1 MNQQVE
7 LFSFNAS
14 NLGKE
19 LTKTPDMT
27 DNVHLMAEG
36 AIQQSDDLEETI
48 REQAMR
54 LSMLNEKHE
63 RELGLMKE
71 EQKKYYE
78 GLQASRDE
86 RKQLENQIG
95 QIKKEIAM
103 QRTNTN
109 GRLNLSKNDIDTIV
123 EAKLAQERKE
133 IKDLI
138 QQGILDELKRISL
151 GQPDRIASLAI
162 TFEQIQNCLPRII
175 TDETNPILS
184 NCTLSIRA
192 NDARSMIVK
201 PIMSTDSLESK
212 YKAIVALQRQL
223 IFKYVKYTEW
233 ANYLSPLVSP
243 EMQETRNFP
252 AIVTTNRWNQIIIKL
267 FSTHNIKQERMN
279 TIDMMLA
286 ERPPS
291 GTNIKTWLTNFVTRI
306 REATI
311 LHYLESVIMRV
322 AKILTS
328 LDILFDSERLYNSK
342 DYDDLLDCIK
352 AIAMQ
357 QRYLNAEEQTDYERN
372 DINLGIENFYG
383 VDESTENSRQL
394 NYSNKKFI
402 PPRNNQPHKT
412 YNQWRKNP
420 NQVVNQDQNSKHQ
433 VFPHNKKYWCKDC
446 ICDSC
451 KVHIKRFED
460 WKKSN
465 RTNKPIYQLVSRN
478 APAIFLEY
486 IEYVESPQLF
496 KVDSQQIQRLREELK
511 MYEDL
516 HLLSGESDEM

>member
-1 MNQQVE
+1 
-7 LFSFNAS
+7 
-14 NLGKE
+14 
-19 LTKTPDMT
+19 
-27 DNVHLMAEG
+27 
-36 AIQQSDDLEETI
+36 
-48 REQAMR
+48 
-54 LSMLNEKHE
+54 
-63 RELGLMKE
+63 
-71 EQKKYYE
+71 
-78 GLQASRDE
+78 
-86 RKQLENQIG
+86 
-95 QIKKEIAM
+95 
-103 QRTNTN
+103 
-109 GRLNLSKNDIDTIV
+109 
-123 EAKLAQERKE
+123 
-133 IKDLI
+133 
-138 QQGILDELKRISL
+138 
-151 GQPDRIASLAI
+151 
-162 TFEQIQNCLPRII
+162 
-175 TDETNPILS
+175 
-184 NCTLSIRA
+184 
-192 NDARSMIVK
+192 MIVK